1 MPVDRRPASRCLGSS
16 ETCRRRC
23 GRSPEMT
30 CGAKAVAMRRCPV
43 TDRRE
48 GGELVRAPKAVAA
61 ANARR
66 EADRGQMGESHTQ
79 KASVR

>member
-1 MPVDRRPASRCLGSS
+1 
-16 ETCRRRC
+16 
-23 GRSPEMT
+23 MT